1 MVRRINAT
9 VVSFDGL
16 QVTIRF
22 VDDDNDDDDVGL
34 SSVSSYRASWLNSND
49 PRFVTLPSGQR
60 RGGIDCDTAP
70 MIVNASIVLLD
81 VVQIDTEIESTA
93 ENVNMVRVPGPTME
107 DCCHPLA
114 IYGSNPPWMSGT
126 IIESSS
132 IEDAPFSKNVRPY
145 LVIQW
150 AAGSIRG
157 KAGDAEV
164 NRSLSSTYDVDWLR
178 RFRNDDASRAQ
189 KRWTSEV
196 RPIHAVRS
204 DGLLY
209 GDNGLMR
216 LDYSSIVGGEGDDE
230 TFSKAM
236 EHQSTEGVFA
246 LLHAVFRDGAAI
258 VYGAPAPSVIS
269 KDTNYPVAKIAMAV
283 TSGNRLSHGALYGD
297 VFHVREGERGA
308 INAAYTSDGLRMH
321 QDLAYY
327 ESPPGLQLLHCVE
340 NGSGVLG
347 GESILIDGM
356 AAAHRFRELRPVSF
370 ETLVRCSATFVKQR
384 DGACMTYRRP
394 HIVLADDN
402 DDELEKYNI
411 DRQIVAVHWS
421 PPFEGPVD
429 LPPRQVDRYHK
440 AHADFDRMINGDND
454 DSNCKDRIIE
464 KDLLQYA
471 KEYTWERKLQPGEIL
486 VFNNRRMFHGRRA
499 FSSLEGSSANDCRRH
514 LVGCYTNIDDT
525 LNLYRVLMRERG
537 FESMT
542 IMNPGNGTSLKP

>member
-1 MVRRINAT
+1 
-9 VVSFDGL
+9 
-16 QVTIRF
+16 
-22 VDDDNDDDDVGL
+22 
-34 SSVSSYRASWLNSND
+34 
-49 PRFVTLPSGQR
+49 
-60 RGGIDCDTAP
+60 
-70 MIVNASIVLLD
+70 
-81 VVQIDTEIESTA
+81 
-93 ENVNMVRVPGPTME
+93 
-107 DCCHPLA
+107 
-114 IYGSNPPWMSGT
+114 
-126 IIESSS
+126 
-132 IEDAPFSKNVRPY
+132 
-145 LVIQW
+145 
-150 AAGSIRG
+150 
-157 KAGDAEV
+157 V
-164 NRSLSSTYDVDWLR
+164 NRSLSSTYSIDWLR
-178 RFRNDDASRAQ
+178 RFRNDDASMAQ

-204 DGLLY
+204 DGLPH
-209 GDNGLMR
+209 GDNGLIR
-216 LDYSSIVGGEGDDE
+216 LDYSSIVGGEG
-230 TFSKAM
+230 
-236 EHQSTEGVFA
+236 VFA
-246 LLHAVFRDGAAI
+246 LLDAVFRDGAAI

-269 KDTNYPVAKIAMAV
+269 EDTDYPVAKVAMAV
-283 TSGNRLSHGALYGD
+283 TSGSRLSHGALYGD

-356 AAAHRFRELRPVSF
+356 AAAHRFREVRPVSF

-384 DGACMTYRRP
+384 DSACMTYRRP

-402 DDELEKYNI
+402 DDESDKYNI

-421 PPFEGPVD
+421 PPFEGPVY

-454 DSNCKDRIIE
+454 DKDDKDRAIE
-464 KDLLQYA
+464 NDLAQYA
-471 KEYTWERKLQPGEIL
+471 KEYTWERKLLPGEIL

-537 FESMT
+537 YASTT
-542 IMNPGNGTSLKP
+542 ILNPGNGTSLIP